1 MHAELQERWSLDP
14 DCPDSGFE
22 HVVIGATREHEDAG
36 PGQREQ
42 APVATHYL
50 DSPFHGYTTEMLLLA
65 GHYLQVRFSHGDG
78 SSGEYAF
85 DLGFLGADHARVRR
99 IPWSGF
105 ALVLALL
112 ATGAGVMALSWIRH
126 EAWSHPFLAGLAGCL
141 LVVLGVLTATT
152 VLRRTTETLEL
163 RSLHGQAPLVRLTG
177 GFGSARRHSALLC
190 DLAKSAKAA
199 RAARPRERRE
209 FLCEEMR
216 VHHALRQSGVIGD
229 DDYQASRARI
239 LAAHDRGG

>member
-1 MHAELQERWSLDP
+1 MHAELQERWSQDA

-22 HVVIGATREHEDAG
+22 HVVIGATRAHEGAELA
-36 PGQREQ
+36 QREQ

-50 DSPFHGYTTEMLLLA
+50 DSPFHGYTTELLLLA

-99 IPWSGF
+99 IPWTGYG
-105 ALVLALL
+105 LVLALM
-112 ATGAGVMALSWIRH
+112 AAGAGVMALSWIRH
-126 EAWSHPFLAGLAGCL
+126 EAWSHPFLTGLAGCL
-141 LVVLGVLTATT
+141 LVVLGVLTASA
-152 VLRRTTETLEL
+152 VLRRTTETVEL

-177 GFGSARRHSALLC
+177 GFGSARRHAALLC

-199 RAARPRERRE
+199 RAARPREHRE

-229 DDYQASRARI
+229 EDYQASRARI